1 MGLDQ
6 YARVVDNDGTETEI
20 AYWRKHP
27 NLQGWME
34 DLYIKKGGT
43 QEFNCESVSLEEEDI
58 DALERAVNY
67 DKLPTTEGFFFGDE
81 ADQHYKKQDLQF
93 IQDAR
98 KALENGLRVEY
109 SSWWQEYGTQG
120 KPVAS
125 VTLIR

>member
-43 QEFNCESVSLEEEDI
+43 KEFNCESVSLEEEDL

-67 DKLPTTEGFFFGDE
+67 DKLPTTEGFFFGGE

-109 SSWWQEYGTQG
+109 SSWW
-120 KPVAS
+120 
-125 VTLIR
+125 